1 MESKGIVLICVGFA
15 LMILGALAHGVAHY
29 PECVEGASV
38 DKVICGKNNKVEVVP
53 QASGSVII
61 VCRCPTK

>member
-1 MESKGIVLICVGFA
+1 MESKGIVLICVFT
-15 LMILGALAHGVAHY
+15 LMILGALLADVVTHY

-53 QASGSVII
+53 QANGSVII